1 MIDTDGFTITKLWEA
16 TMRDYDDEDDQF
28 IVTDEFDPETL
39 QLMKDLGI

>member
-1 MIDTDGFTITKLWEA
+1 MDSPSRSFGRLL
-16 TMRDYDDEDDQF
+16 MRDYDDEDDQF

>member
-1 MIDTDGFTITKLWEA
+1 MK
-16 TMRDYDDEDDQF
+16 DYDDEEEQF